1 MQRTVGLVVVLEL
14 ELAAELVAGPVVGL
28 AAEPGVVGI
37 VDTHPVGV
45 LEAEGYSPHIHRLSR
60 HQADSW

>member
-1 MQRTVGLVVVLEL
+1 MQRTVGLVVGLEL

-45 LEAEGYSPHIHRLSR
+45 LEAEG
-60 HQADSW
+60 